1 MASSLI
7 IETESGT
14 FTGKRNPHNGYYAG
28 DFSDLPRLTQNQLA
42 ALITSSRVPADP
54 RRPQRPH

>member
-14 FTGKRNPHNGYYAG
+14 FTGKSNPHNGYYAG
-28 DFSDLPRLTQNQLA
+28 DFGDLPGLTQNQLA
-42 ALITSSRVPADP
+42 ALSTPCRVSADP
-54 RRPQRPH
+54 QPHH